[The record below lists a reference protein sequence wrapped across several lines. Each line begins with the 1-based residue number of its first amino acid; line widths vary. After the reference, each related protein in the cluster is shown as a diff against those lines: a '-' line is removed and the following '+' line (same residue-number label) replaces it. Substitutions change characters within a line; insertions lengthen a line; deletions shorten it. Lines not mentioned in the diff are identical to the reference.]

1 MLGGAVGLVDP
12 VLDGGFARAAR
23 AAAAVEPV
31 GRGSRVVKEEEAG
44 KRPREREEEGDDA
57 YGSCHGFVLMC
68 VMEHGQNIDDR
79 G

>member
-12 VLDGGFARAAR
+12 VLDGSFAR

-31 GRGSRVVKEEEAG
+31 GRGSRVVREEQAE
-44 KRPREREEEGDDA
+44 KRPSEREEEEGDT
-57 YGSCHGFVLMC
+57 YRSFFLVC
-68 VMEHGQNIDDR
+68 VMEQGENIDDR